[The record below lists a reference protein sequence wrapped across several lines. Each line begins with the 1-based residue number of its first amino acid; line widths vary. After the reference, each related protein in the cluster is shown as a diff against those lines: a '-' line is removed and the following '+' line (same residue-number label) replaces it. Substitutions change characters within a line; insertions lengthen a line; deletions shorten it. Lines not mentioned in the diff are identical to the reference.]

1 MWADSHELPR
11 LLTVTDKPIVAFS
24 RMIHQVNEE
33 ALAIQTTAQFPF
45 IQGLEPTLR
54 ALNALW
60 FHAERAGRT
69 PELPGALPPSDLAP
83 ATLDA
88 TLQRCGIAL
97 PQGRVVATA
106 QEAATASAAIG
117 FPVVLKIQ
125 SADII
130 HKTEAGGVVLGL
142 KSQHDVLS
150 AADAL
155 VKSARA
161 AYPNAK
167 VNGFLVQEMVSGIE
181 IIVGAQTD
189 ALYGPMLLIGSGGV
203 LVELVRD
210 AAMRLLPVGVADIG
224 TMINGLKANRLLAGY
239 RGKPPADRKAL
250 EAAAMALGRFYLDH
264 RARIE
269 EIEINPLIVR
279 ESGAVA
285 VDVRVAWRK
294 ENA

>member
-1 MWADSHELPR
+1 
-11 LLTVTDKPIVAFS
+11 LLTVTDKPVVAFS
-24 RMIHQVNEE
+24 RMIHQVNED
-33 ALAIQTTAQFPF
+33 ALAIQATAQFPF

-54 ALNALW
+54 ALNGLW
-60 FHAERAGRT
+60 FHAQRAGSA
-69 PELPGALPPSDLAP
+69 PEIPGAPPPSDLTP

-88 TLQRCGIAL
+88 TLQRYGITL
-97 PQGRVVATA
+97 PQSRTVATA
-106 QEAATASAAIG
+106 QEAAAASAAIG

-125 SADII
+125 SADIS
-130 HKTEAGGVVLGL
+130 HKTEAGGVALGL
-142 KSQHDVLS
+142 KSQQDVLN

-155 VKSARA
+155 TKSARA

-167 VNGFLVQEMVSGIE
+167 IDGFLVQEMVSGVE
-181 IIVGAQTD
+181 TIVGAQSD
-189 ALYGPMLLIGSGGV
+189 ALYGPMLLIGSGGI

-210 AAMRLLPVGVADIG
+210 AAMRLLPVSAADVG
-224 TMINGLKANRLLAGY
+224 AMIDGLKANRLLAGY

-279 ESGAVA
+279 QNGAVA

-294 ENA
+294 ENI